1 MKMKQRMKDVVVVGF
16 AMFAIFFG
24 SGNLIFPPYIGL
36 QSGAQIFPAIIGLA
50 LSGILFP
57 MLAVASVGNVG
68 NTLEDMMKHVTPWWH
83 RLFMALGI
91 LIVCFGTVPRCG
103 GVAFEAGFEG
113 IFGKIPVAGRVAFLF
128 VFFAVAYYFAMN
140 KSNVIDKIGNYLTPV
155 LLITLLIV
163 IVLAIVNPV
172 DSIHGGVMSSPGE
185 SFINAFKT
193 GYNTGDIG
201 TGILVAGLFIETFR
215 QKGYREK
222 VETRRMMF
230 GIIATGFILLFIIYA
245 GLAYLGAQGT
255 SIYRLDVDTTFLLTS
270 LVKRLAGYG
279 GLVVLSLAVIFA
291 TLTTAIGMIATVGEW
306 IEDWSRGKLPY
317 TKAALML
324 TVIMFLVSSSGV
336 ANVLII
342 SGPLFTL
349 LFPMCVVMTFLGLF
363 RKFVPN
369 DGAWKGA
376 VIVSFV
382 MAFFDALNVAKASGL
397 IRMNLDV
404 MNRFLGMIPFA
415 SSGFAWLIPSVA
427 GFVIGAVIYKILGK
441 ESLPY
446 AADEKAGEC
455 ATSAEYR
462 DDTSVEF

>member
-1 MKMKQRMKDVVVVGF
+1 
-16 AMFAIFFG
+16 
-24 SGNLIFPPYIGL
+24 
-36 QSGAQIFPAIIGLA
+36 
-50 LSGILFP
+50 
-57 MLAVASVGNVG
+57 
-68 NTLEDMMKHVTPWWH
+68 
-83 RLFMALGI
+83 
-91 LIVCFGTVPRCG
+91 
-103 GVAFEAGFEG
+103 
-113 IFGKIPVAGRVAFLF
+113 
-128 VFFAVAYYFAMN
+128 
-140 KSNVIDKIGNYLTPV
+140 
-155 LLITLLIV
+155 
-163 IVLAIVNPV
+163 
-172 DSIHGGVMSSPGE
+172 
-185 SFINAFKT
+185 
-193 GYNTGDIG
+193 
-201 TGILVAGLFIETFR
+201 
-215 QKGYREK
+215 
-222 VETRRMMF
+222 
-230 GIIATGFILLFIIYA
+230 
-245 GLAYLGAQGT
+245 
-255 SIYRLDVDTTFLLTS
+255 
-270 LVKRLAGYG
+270 
-279 GLVVLSLAVIFA
+279 
-291 TLTTAIGMIATVGEW
+291 
-306 IEDWSRGKLPY
+306 
-317 TKAALML
+317 ML